1 MEDTMSNIKNATSS
15 EQFAKGTRVRVL
27 VEYRV
32 GLGAQRPNP
41 HSYRYTV
48 LPAGADEPVLPSW
61 SRENYTTGHYYTD
74 GIVENDSVENDFPEG
89 RLDSQMYAMS
99 VRLL

>member
-1 MEDTMSNIKNATSS
+1 MSNIKNATSS
-15 EQFAKGTRVRVL
+15 EQFKKGTRVRVL
-27 VEYRV
+27 AEYHI

-48 LPAGADEPVLPSW
+48 LPDGADEPVLPSW
-61 SRENYTTGHYYTD
+61 SRGNYTTGHYYIDGVVETD
-74 GIVENDSVENDFPEG
+74 AVENDFPEG
-89 RLDSQMYAMS
+89 PLDNQKYAMS